1 MSRSIKKNKAYVKQ
15 ILHIKI
21 TMSSFWKRLQF
32 VSTFAWKQIISQPRF
47 RPTDQNTCSR
57 FQRVLQ
63 VQQARYDLA
72 TFARY
77 ATGMTT
83 TTPVSATHHEN
94 NAAFVL
100 RLSWDRVS
108 EQWCILLR
116 PVNGQDARLF
126 STVES
131 TLVYL
136 ETIMQKTIMQKE
148 KQQPINNSKSNA
160 SETL

>member
-21 TMSSFWKRLQF
+21 TMSSFWKRLQI

-72 TFARY
+72 MFARY
-77 ATGMTT
+77 ATGMTI

-108 EQWCILLR
+108 EQWCILLK

-136 ETIMQKTIMQKE
+136 EAIMQKE
-148 KQQPINNSKSNA
+148 KQQPINNSRSNA